1 MKLLKKII
9 KKINPKYCLIFGA
22 YCLLT
27 ICAIYFSTLTKTL
40 AGWVVLVDVWLDHIL
55 AEIMNTSALGLHLR
69 HILTLALTPLVIVAI
84 PVGIYWLIKK
94 KLPSYLIQIIWV
106 LWIITAL
113 SRLLSQ

>member
-1 MKLLKKII
+1 MIFLKKMM
-9 KKINPKYCLIFGA
+9 KKGNSKYYLIFGT

-27 ICAIYFSTLTKTL
+27 ICAIYFSTETKTI
-40 AGWVVLVDVWLDHIL
+40 AGWVVRVDVGLEYLL
-55 AEIMNTSALGLHLR
+55 AEIMNTSALGIHLR

-94 KLPSYLIQIIWV
+94 QLPSYLIQIIWV